1 MTLMSQV
8 NNAANNIPPLVEDA
22 LMEIRTRQN
31 GMEERQMQMMNMIEE
46 IRNQT
51 LNMDNKIDI
60 MQTKAMKYSQ
70 LDEYFE
76 RKRFDKE
83 NMAEYLSKRERGWKY

>member
-1 MTLMSQV
+1 MVELRKQKMLNQITLMKSEHMLL
-8 NNAANNIPPLVEDA
+8 A
-22 LMEIRTRQN
+22 
-31 GMEERQMQMMNMIEE
+31 
-46 IRNQT
+46 T

-70 LDEYFE
+70 LDEYIE
-76 RKRFDKE
+76 RKRIDKE